1 MQLLFTHLNL
11 KLIIDPLLEQFPV
24 YMTANFATHNST
36 KYCRH
41 CSSQVEIGAKFC
53 GDCGTSAEMAINR
66 AGVPGARKHIPTFAV
81 PDTVSYAKLAELERQ
96 KTTETV
102 DEPEQSN
109 RSNSQAET
117 VQAVVLQQSK
127 TPSFAK
133 QKKVV
138 VPAELIDELK
148 SLNTA
153 LLREQLFLIFH
164 WCIFLVANLIGFAF
178 SMKCYYQFHGDEVS
192 KIMMALTPLTFIN
205 LVALASL
212 SPIKGTRAEIAR
224 VKERIKFVK
233 IKIEYRNIF

>member
-1 MQLLFTHLNL
+1 LQRLFTHLNL

-24 YMTANFATHNST
+24 YMTANFATHKST

-41 CSSQVEIGAKFC
+41 CSSQVEVGAKFC

-66 AGVPGARKHIPTFAV
+66 AGIPGVKKHIPTFAV
-81 PDTVSYAKLAELERQ
+81 PDTVSYAKLAELEREKSFQ
-96 KTTETV
+96 NTDDLEESPTETA
-102 DEPEQSN
+102 Q
-109 RSNSQAET
+109 
-117 VQAVVLQQSK
+117 VVVSK
-127 TPSFAK
+127 STNTPTFAK
-133 QKKVV
+133 QKKAV
-138 VPAELIDELK
+138 VPSELIDELK

-164 WCIFLVANLIGFAF
+164 WCIFLISNLIGFAF
-178 SMKCYYQFHGDEVS
+178 SMKCYFQFHGDEVS

-205 LVALASL
+205 LVAFACL

-224 VKERIKFVK
+224 IKERIKFVK

>member
-1 MQLLFTHLNL
+1 MQPLFTHLNL

>member
-1 MQLLFTHLNL
+1 
-11 KLIIDPLLEQFPV
+11 
-24 YMTANFATHNST
+24 MTANFATHKST

-41 CSSQVEIGAKFC
+41 CSSQVEVGAKFC

-66 AGVPGARKHIPTFAV
+66 AGVPGARKHVPSFAV
-81 PDTVSYAKLAELERQ
+81 PDTVSYAKLAEFERQ
-96 KTTETV
+96 KLTETT
-102 DEPEQSN
+102 DDPIEFDGSN
-109 RSNSQAET
+109 HSNNSSESKNSKIETAQAIAIQRSR
-117 VQAVVLQQSK
+117 

-138 VPAELIDELK
+138 VPAELVDELK

-164 WCIFLVANLIGFAF
+164 WCIFLAANLIGFVF
-178 SMKCYYQFHGDEVS
+178 SMKCYFQFHGDEVS

>member
-1 MQLLFTHLNL
+1 MQANVVTL
-11 KLIIDPLLEQFPV
+11 K
-24 YMTANFATHNST
+24 ST

-66 AGVPGARKHIPTFAV
+66 AGVPGAKRHVPSFAV
-81 PDTVSYAKLAELERQ
+81 PDTMSYAKLAELERQ
-96 KTTETV
+96 KLDQDTESETETA
-102 DEPEQSN
+102 Q
-109 RSNSQAET
+109 
-117 VQAVVLQQSK
+117 VVTLK
-127 TPSFAK
+127 TKTKSPSFAT
-133 QKKVV
+133 QPKVV
-138 VPAELIDELK
+138 VPPELIDELK
-148 SLNTA
+148 ALNTA

-164 WCIFLVANLIGFAF
+164 WCVFLTANLIGFVF
-178 SMKCYYQFHGDEVS
+178 SMKCYYQFHGDEMS

-212 SPIKGTRAEIAR
+212 SPIRGTRAEIAR

>member
-1 MQLLFTHLNL
+1 
-11 KLIIDPLLEQFPV
+11 
-24 YMTANFATHNST
+24 MTANFATHKST

-41 CSSQVEIGAKFC
+41 CSSQVEVGAKFC

-66 AGVPGARKHIPTFAV
+66 AGIPGVKKHIPTFAV
-81 PDTVSYAKLAELERQ
+81 PDTVSYAKLAELEREKSFQ
-96 KTTETV
+96 NTDDLDESPTDTAQVVVAKTT
-102 DEPEQSN
+102 N
-109 RSNSQAET
+109 
-117 VQAVVLQQSK
+117 
-127 TPSFAK
+127 TPTFAK

-138 VPAELIDELK
+138 VPSELIDELK

-164 WCIFLVANLIGFAF
+164 WCIFLISNLIGFAF
-178 SMKCYYQFHGDEVS
+178 SMKCYFQFHGDEVS

-205 LVALASL
+205 LVAFACL

-224 VKERIKFVK
+224 IKERIKFVK